1 MKLKKNQYIFLPE
14 HYLCQVESC
23 NNSEQIYDILVIN
36 GRWQGKL
43 HMKINAIEIPP
54 QEHFSGDDRS
64 TWHQL
69 PKDLSWQ
76 VVTPSKWSVEEKQYW
91 YFSPLN

>member
-14 HYLCQVESC
+14 HYLCRVESC
-23 NNSEQIYDILVIN
+23 NNAEQVYDILVIN

-43 HMKINAIEIPP
+43 HMRINAIEISP
-54 QEHFSGDDRS
+54 QEHFSSDNRS

-69 PKDLSWQ
+69 PKDLAWQ
-76 VVTPSKWSVEEKQYW
+76 VVTPSKWSEEEKQYW
-91 YFSPLN
+91 YYPL